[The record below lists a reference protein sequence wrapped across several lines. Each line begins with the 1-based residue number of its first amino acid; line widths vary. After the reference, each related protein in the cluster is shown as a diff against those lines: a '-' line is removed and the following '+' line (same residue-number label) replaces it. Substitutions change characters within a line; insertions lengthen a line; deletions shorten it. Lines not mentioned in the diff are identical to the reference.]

1 MKFADLRTI
10 LRYVPQFQGRTFIV
24 VLDGGVIAS
33 DNLSNVLLDLAALRS
48 LGIRVVLIFDASP
61 QVQAL
66 AKARRVKPTSTGGEG
81 PTDKETLE
89 ITIDAVGRTANR
101 LVQQLTV
108 LGVRTAAAANMLTVR
123 KAGILGGVDQ
133 QLTGR
138 VQAVDTASLQ
148 TLLSENILPVVAPL
162 GYDRKGQT
170 LALDAD
176 WIAAEVGIA
185 LRVPKLIYV
194 AGPGQLPFPD
204 GPSSQY
210 SVRTLRE
217 ELARRTD
224 MAPGARIKLRCAMR
238 ACEEGV
244 ARVHIVPGLQDEAIL
259 AELFSTEG
267 IGTMVHVDAYET
279 LRPAA
284 LGDLERMVQL
294 SRRAVEEGQLLPR
307 SREEILDRLDDY
319 CVVEM
324 DHNLVGMV
332 AVHLYPEDGC
342 AEVACLHV
350 RPTHIGRGYGRAMM
364 RWVEDRAKSAGIFH
378 LFGYTTQASD
388 YFIDRCGFEET
399 SDSSWVPKERLE
411 KAIRSARNSRLVQKH
426 LDPEQGER

>member
-1 MKFADLRTI
+1 MKFGDLRTI

-33 DNLSNVLLDLAALRS
+33 ENLSNVLLDLAALRS
-48 LGIRVVLIFDASP
+48 LGIRIVLIFDASP

-66 AKARRVKPTSTGGEG
+66 AKARRIKPTSTGGEG
-81 PTDKETLE
+81 PTDQETLE

-101 LVQQLTV
+101 LVQQLTI

-138 VQAVDTASLQ
+138 VQGVDTASLQ

-194 AGPGQLPFPD
+194 AGPGQIPFPE
-204 GPSSQY
+204 GPASQY
-210 SVRTLRE
+210 SVRLIRG
-217 ELARRTD
+217 ELERRKD
-224 MAPGARIKLRCAMR
+224 FPVGARIKLLCAAR

-267 IGTMVHVDAYET
+267 IGTMIHVDAYET
-279 LRPAA
+279 LRPAT
-284 LGDLERMVQL
+284 LGDLEGMAQMT
-294 SRRAVEEGQLLPR
+294 RRAVEEGQLLPR
-307 SREEILDRLDDY
+307 SRQQILDRLDDY

-324 DHNLVGMV
+324 DHNLVGIV
-332 AVHLYPEDGC
+332 AVHLYPEEGC
-342 AEVACLHV
+342 AEVASLHV
-350 RPTHIGRGYGRAMM
+350 RPTHLGRGYGAAMM
-364 RWVEDRAKSAGIFH
+364 RWVEDRARAAGIKH

-399 SDSSWVPKERLE
+399 GDTSWVPKERLE
-411 KAIRSARNSRLVQKH
+411 KAVRSARNSRLVHKI
-426 LDPEQGER
+426 LA